1 MSGSK
6 QLRLGFGSGTKT
18 GKRSRRSS
26 LSEIAGQYEEQN
38 REAAEIILADVEKY
52 GGSKGSM
59 AHWARVLIAR
69 KDGTTSIAF
78 GEVAA

>member
-52 GGSKGSM
+52 GGADGSM
-59 AHWARVLIAR
+59 CKWAWAVIAR
-69 KDGTTSIAF
+69 QDGTTIASF
-78 GEVAA
+78 EEVAA